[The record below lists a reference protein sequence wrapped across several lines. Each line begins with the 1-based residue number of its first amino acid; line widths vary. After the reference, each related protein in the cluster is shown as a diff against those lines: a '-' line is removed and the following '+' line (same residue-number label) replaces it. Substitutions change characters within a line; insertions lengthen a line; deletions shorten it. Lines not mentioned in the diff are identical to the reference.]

1 MIRYISRPMGKMQKL
16 LFVYNAN
23 SGTRNAILDSMHKVF
38 SPKTYNCKL
47 CDITFGVFSE
57 NKTWR
62 RFREDNQHQMVF
74 LHKDEFAK
82 GYKSKFGHKFLHAH
96 QLIDAWF
103 SLRRPLRFDQANA
116 GLETKFLA
124 IVSHFGLQLRSV
136 MQYFIDLG

>member
-82 GYKSKFGHKFLHAH
+82 GYKSKFGHKFTFPIVLTEG
-96 QLIDAWF
+96 
-103 SLRRPLRFDQANA
+103 AN
-116 GLETKFLA
+116 GLEVLIGTEELNRLESA
-124 IVSHFGLQLRSV
+124 QDLIALVEEGL
-136 MQYFIDLG
+136 